1 LKYHPATLYREL
13 GKFGLVS
20 NRADALAGEGATA
33 TRNRASLIIYRAA
46 RGRLGHLSYT
56 SITRGKRLVALVG
69 RKEASAIAVRNVS
82 SGSWWSKLREWL
94 H

>member
-1 LKYHPATLYREL
+1 
-13 GKFGLVS
+13 V
-20 NRADALAGEGATA
+20 
-33 TRNRASLIIYRAA
+33 

-69 RKEASAIAVRNVS
+69 PKEAGAIAVRNAS
-82 SGSWWSKLREWL
+82 SRSWWSKLREWL